1 MGSRSAS
8 TGLREKDFGSWEG
21 LTGTEIEQRFPGAVR
36 GRWGDGETTEEV
48 ADARSPRSGESASHT
63 PTGRVLVVSH
73 GGPLRAIL
81 ARLDVEP
88 GPIGN
93 CDVFR
98 IDA

>member
-1 MGSRSAS
+1 MTDA
-8 TGLREKDFGSWEG
+8 
-21 LTGTEIEQRFPGAVR
+21 EIAERFPR
-36 GRWGDGETTEEV
+36 TPSGRWGDGETTEQV
-48 ADARSPRSGESASHT
+48 ATRALEAIERIRIAQPEG
-63 PTGRVLVVSH
+63 PVLVVSH
-73 GGPLRAIL
+73 GGPLRLIL